1 MKFGFGQALTR
12 KEDDALLRGAGRYV
26 ADVAPDKTL
35 HAVVLRSPHAHARF
49 SIQELE
55 RVRAMKGV
63 KLVLTG
69 ADVAELGPLPTP
81 GVLPDVATFVPHY
94 PVLARDLVRHV
105 GDAIAFVVADTVA
118 LAKDGAEAI
127 AVDWQ
132 PLPHV
137 IGALAALAPG
147 APKVWPGRS
156 DNLAFET
163 QAGDAG
169 ATKRAFAQAAKTV
182 ELTVINQR
190 LVTNYLDTRG
200 VIAEFDGK
208 RTTLTLGSQGS
219 HIIRDIICGAV
230 LKRPLDSMR
239 VVTPDVGGGFGTKL
253 FPFREYALAA
263 LAAEKLRR
271 PVKWICERSEHFL
284 ADSHGRD
291 NISTARLAID
301 DKGKFL
307 ALELDIVADMGA
319 YLHCYAP
326 YIPWLGV
333 GMATGAY
340 DIPAAHVRLRCPF
353 TNTVPVDAY
362 RGAGRPEASYLIERA
377 VDHAARELG
386 MAPDALRR
394 KNLIKPKALPYA
406 TPTGKVYDSGDFA
419 GLMAR
424 AQAVADWD
432 GFNKRATASKRAG
445 KLRGIGMA
453 TYIEACGANGPET
466 AHVRLDRDGGVTVL
480 IGSQSTGQ
488 GHVTSYA
495 QLVAERLDLPPER
508 VRVVQGDTDLIATG
522 AGTGGSSSIPVGGVS
537 VDRAS
542 KTLAEQL
549 KQLAADALEAAV
561 GDMEIA
567 QGTIRVAG
575 TDRVISFADLAARPE
590 ATPEKLAAASEFAT
604 DKPTFPNGTHIAE
617 VEIDPDTG
625 IVGIQNYVVVDDFG
639 ATLNPLLLAG
649 QVHGGAVQGIGQ
661 ALLEDTVF
669 DAGSGQLLSASLM
682 DYALPRALDAPRF
695 TFETRNVPCKTNP
708 LGVKGAGEAGAIG
721 SCPALM
727 NAILDALWRA
737 YKIGH
742 IDMPATPPRVWAAIE
757 QARGASAV

>member
-12 KEDDALLRGAGRYV
+12 KEDEALLRGQGRYV

-49 SIQELE
+49 AIQDIE

-69 ADVAELGPLPTP
+69 AEVAELGPMPTP

-94 PVLARDLVRHV
+94 PVLARDVVRHV
-105 GDAIAFVVADTVA
+105 GDAIAFVVADT
-118 LAKDGAEAI
+118 LERAKDASEAI

-137 IGALAALAPG
+137 IGALAALKPG
-147 APKVWPGRS
+147 APKVWPERP

-163 QAGDAG
+163 QAGDAN
-169 ATKRAFAQAAKTV
+169 ATRQAFARAAKTV
-182 ELTVINQR
+182 ELTIVNQR

-200 VIAEFDGK
+200 VIAEYDGK

-239 VVTPDVGGGFGTKL
+239 VITPDVGGGFGTKL

-271 PVKWICERSEHFL
+271 PVKWVCERSEHFL

-377 VDHAARELG
+377 VDFAARELG

-394 KNLIKPKALPYA
+394 KNLIKPKALPYT

-419 GLMAR
+419 GCMAH
-424 AQAVADWD
+424 AQQVADWD
-432 GFNKRATASKRAG
+432 GFNKRATQSKRAG

-453 TYIEACGANGPET
+453 TYIEACGSNGPET
-466 AHVRLDRDGGVTVL
+466 AKVKLDRDGGVTVL

-488 GHVTSYA
+488 GHATSYA

-508 VRVVQGDTDLIATG
+508 VRVLQGDTDQIATG

-549 KQLAADALEAAV
+549 KQLAADALEASS

-567 QGTIRVAG
+567 DGAIRVAG
-575 TDRVISFADLAARPE
+575 TDRVISFSDLAARPE
-590 ATPEKLAAASEFAT
+590 ATPEKLTASNEFAT
-604 DKPTFPNGTHIAE
+604 DKPTFPNGAHIAE

-625 IVGIQNYVVVDDFG
+625 IVGIKNYVVVDDFG

-661 ALLEDTVF
+661 ALLEDTAF

-682 DYALPRALDAPRF
+682 DYALPRALDAPSF

-737 YKIGH
+737 YKIRH
-742 IDMPATPPRVWAAIE
+742 LDMPATPQKIWAAIE
-757 QARGASAV
+757 RARATA